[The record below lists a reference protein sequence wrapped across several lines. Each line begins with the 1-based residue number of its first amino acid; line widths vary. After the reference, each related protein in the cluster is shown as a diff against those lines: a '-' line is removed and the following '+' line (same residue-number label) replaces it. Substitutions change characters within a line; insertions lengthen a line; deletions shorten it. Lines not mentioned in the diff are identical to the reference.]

1 MRYARYLVAVFSVGM
16 IIGLS
21 GEVRAARKDCGD
33 LPNNPPKPAKQVPK
47 EADAVQND
55 YDKVIKEDT
64 RSGVVYLALA
74 HGATPKPNKCGL
86 AAGGDKNLWTGWGG
100 PIDAEN
106 VTIGEGPGT
115 RNEIVIGGIYFERG
129 IGTHAIATLVY
140 DLTGDNYV
148 KFEGYVGMSDEKD
161 PAECGHGG
169 SGDFTFTIDG
179 KEAFKSPKLLGAD
192 GGKNVPALK
201 VEFNIPSGAKE
212 LKIVLGDGGD
222 GAGCDHSAMGDAK
235 LLTPAALAVEPSGK
249 ASLTWGALKAQ

>member
-1 MRYARYLVAVFSVGM
+1 MRYTSYLVAVLGVG
-16 IIGLS
+16 ICFA

-33 LPNNPPKPAKQVPK
+33 LPNNPAKPAKEVAK

-55 YDKVIKEDT
+55 YDKIVKEDA

-74 HGATPKPNKCGL
+74 HGATPKANKCGL

-106 VTIGEGPGT
+106 VTIGEGAGT
-115 RNEIVIGGIYFERG
+115 RNEIVIGGTYFERG
-129 IGTHAIATLVY
+129 IGSHAIATLLY
-140 DLTGDNYV
+140 DLTGDKYV

-179 KEAFKSPKLLGAD
+179 KEAFKSPKQLGAD

-201 VEFNIPSGAKE
+201 VEFDIPAGAKE
-212 LKIVLGDGGD
+212 LKVVMGDAGD
-222 GAGCDHSAMGDAK
+222 GASCDHTAIGDGK

-249 ASLTWGALKAQ
+249 AAITWGSLKSE